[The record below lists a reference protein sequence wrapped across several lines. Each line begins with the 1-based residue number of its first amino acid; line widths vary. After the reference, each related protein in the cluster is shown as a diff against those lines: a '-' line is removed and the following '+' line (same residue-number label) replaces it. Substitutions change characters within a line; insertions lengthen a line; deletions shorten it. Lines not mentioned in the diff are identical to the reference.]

1 MLGLFHQY
9 KEAGQTKRALL
20 VGQNMVNHNPGDSG
34 CFEAYFD
41 YLLLLAGNEDVQVA
55 KSFLQQ
61 ATGVLAF
68 FSESVDIDENS
79 VELIINKENE
89 LNRVSA
95 IINQKQDEITRKA
108 VKQEVTYNEDALELL
123 EQLLKKIK
131 KCKNQADFNTYL
143 NNMGRIDQSIN
154 RERLS
159 ERQEARYAELTQ
171 KSSAIVSDKMAYFE
185 NVKNREYNISAIE
198 AYEKVF
204 NMFKSGKVAAD
215 HKKVL
220 KSLFSFDPSR
230 LYNETLVYYNHV
242 YNYVLG
248 KLSDD
253 EKFTITKYAIM
264 CERSFGK

>member
-1 MLGLFHQY
+1 MGLFHQY

-20 VGQNMVNHNPGDSG
+20 VGQNMINRNPGDSG

-41 YLLLLAGNEDVQVA
+41 YLLLLAGNEDVQTA

-61 ATGVLAF
+61 ATGALAF
-68 FSESVDIDENS
+68 FSESVDIDEHS

-89 LNRVSA
+89 LNRVSE
-95 IINQKQDEITRKA
+95 IINQKQEEIIREA
-108 VKQEVTYNEDALELL
+108 VRQEVAYNNAALELL
-123 EQLLKKIK
+123 GQLLEKIN

-143 NNMGRIDQSIN
+143 NNMDKIDQSIN
-154 RERLS
+154 REKLS
-159 ERQEARYAELTQ
+159 KGQEARYAKLTQ
-171 KSSAIVSDKMAYFE
+171 KSSAIVSAKMAYFE
-185 NVKNREYNISAIE
+185 DAKNREYNISAIE

-204 NMFKSGKVAAD
+204 NMFKNGKLATG

-220 KSLFSFDPSR
+220 KLLFSFDPSR

-242 YNYVLG
+242 YNYVLS
-248 KLSDD
+248 KLSDE

-264 CERSFGK
+264 CEKKR